1 MLCGMYQ
8 ISEELSCVQKLQQE
22 LRQRKQVSKGSL
34 TMLLKSKFVADH
46 RTLLNCIE
54 RLRPCKTLFTK

>member
-8 ISEELSCVQKLQQE
+8 ISEQLSRVQKLQQE
-22 LRQRKQVSKGSL
+22 LRQRKQVSKESL

-46 RTLLNCIE
+46 RILLNCIE
-54 RLRPCKTLFTK
+54 RLRPWKTLFTK